1 MILESLA
8 LALISGLFGGLV
20 GLGGGIILVPALS
33 LVLGVPIT
41 IAIPVAQVAV
51 VATAMGGTGR
61 YIKDGHADMML
72 AIRAGSVTVI
82 GALVGAKVGVLIPAR
97 TLELAFAVLIFVIV
111 VQMLRR
117 NSQTTP
123 PGPPAVK
130 RAGLLFLVAGLLA
143 GMLGVGGGILNVPAI
158 RLALK
163 RTLITAVAT
172 SAMIVAFTGAAGA
185 TVYARA
191 GRLDWLL
198 AASCTTGAFT
208 GGMLGATL
216 SSRIKRSTLQ
226 TIFVV
231 VLLYVAIEMTV
242 RALSLPWWR

>member
-1 MILESLA
+1 MILESLV

-20 GLGGGIILVPALS
+20 GLGGGIVLVPALS

-41 IAIPVAQVAV
+41 MAIPVAQVAV
-51 VATAMGGTGR
+51 VATAMGGTAR
-61 YIKDGHADMML
+61 YIRDGHADMML
-72 AIRAGSVTVI
+72 AIRAGSVTVL
-82 GALVGAKVGVLIPAR
+82 GALAGAKVGVLIPAR
-97 TLELAFAVLIFVIV
+97 ALELGFAALILIIV
-111 VQMLRR
+111 VQMLLRK
-117 NSQTTP
+117 SQATP

-163 RTLITAVAT
+163 RTMITAVGT

-198 AASCTTGAFT
+198 AASCTTGAFA
-208 GGMLGATL
+208 GGILGASL
-216 SSRIKRSTLQ
+216 SSRIKTSTLQ
-226 TIFVV
+226 YIFLVV
-231 VLLYVAIEMTV
+231 ILYVGIEMAV